1 MSASAQRALIDFSAL
16 RTVDAA
22 NSLPGDPLPGHPLYK
37 GDPSLLDG
45 EKTYL
50 VSYDTAKEKRILE
63 LKLHTMLET
72 TQDTLADIAKRGW

>member
-1 MSASAQRALIDFSAL
+1 MIDLSAL